1 MNTTSPAIRLDDV
14 WLSRR
19 GGLVLE
25 SVSFELE
32 EGRFAALIG
41 PNGAGKTTC
50 LRLLLGLIKPSR
62 GSVEVFGRPPGRLDR
77 PLGYVP
83 QRVRIPHGFPLTVRE
98 MVLMGR
104 YGLIGIG
111 RRAGSDDY
119 RAVDAALDKVGLS
132 DMAGRRYQDLSGGQQ
147 QRALIARALV
157 GEPLLLLLDEP
168 TASLDAA
175 ARARF
180 YTLVCDLQHE
190 RGLTLLVASHDLED
204 VALHADVLFLLD
216 GTLRAS
222 GPPTEVL
229 DSPELARAFAFP
241 PPHTHGSVAP
251 GGDQS

>member
-1 MNTTSPAIRLDDV
+1 M
-14 WLSRR
+14 
-19 GGLVLE
+19 LE

-32 EGRFAALIG
+32 QGRFAALIG

-50 LRLLLGLIKPSR
+50 LRLLLGLLKPSR
-62 GSVEVFGRPPGRLDR
+62 GSVEVFGRPAGRLDR

-83 QRVRIPHGFPLTVRE
+83 QRVRIPQGFPLTVRE

-111 RRAGSDDY
+111 RRAGPDDY
-119 RAVDAALDKVGLS
+119 RAVDDALDKVGLS

-216 GTLRAS
+216 RTLRAS
-222 GPPTEVL
+222 GTPTEVL
-229 DSPELARAFAFP
+229 KSPELARAFAFP
-241 PPHTHGSVAP
+241 PPHTHGSQAP
-251 GGDQS
+251 GGDRP

>member
-1 MNTTSPAIRLDDV
+1 M
-14 WLSRR
+14 
-19 GGLVLE
+19 
-25 SVSFELE
+25 
-32 EGRFAALIG
+32 
-41 PNGAGKTTC
+41 
-50 LRLLLGLIKPSR
+50 
-62 GSVEVFGRPPGRLDR
+62 
-77 PLGYVP
+77 
-83 QRVRIPHGFPLTVRE
+83 TVRE

-111 RRAGSDDY
+111 RRAGPDDY
-119 RAVDAALDKVGLS
+119 RAVDDALDKVGLS

-241 PPHTHGSVAP
+241 PRHTHGNEAP
-251 GGDQS
+251 GGDQP